1 MPTQVEKLRKFQW
14 WGGGLTS
21 TPWNGNSKGVG
32 GGGSKAN
39 VPSVVRGGGRDI
51 FCNYILCLLREGVHE
66 TFIYQTNGTCKKAR
80 IW

>member
-32 GGGSKAN
+32 GGGGGGKAN
-39 VPSVVRGGGRDI
+39 VPSVVRGGG
-51 FCNYILCLLREGVHE
+51 
-66 TFIYQTNGTCKKAR
+66 
-80 IW
+80 

>member
-32 GGGSKAN
+32 GGGSLKQKC
-39 VPSVVRGGGRDI
+39 PPWEGIEI
-51 FCNYILCLLREGVHE
+51 FSATTHCLLREGVHE

>member
-32 GGGSKAN
+32 GGSLKQKCPPWEGIE
-39 VPSVVRGGGRDI
+39 I
-51 FCNYILCLLREGVHE
+51 FSATTHCLLREGVHE

>member
-39 VPSVVRGGGRDI
+39 VPSVVPGGGVGI
-51 FCNYILCLLREGVHE
+51 FSATTYYV
-66 TFIYQTNGTCKKAR
+66 F
-80 IW
+80 

>member
-32 GGGSKAN
+32 GGGGGGYKAN
-39 VPSVVRGGGRDI
+39 VPTVVRGGEGYFLQLHIMSFEGRS
-51 FCNYILCLLREGVHE
+51 
-66 TFIYQTNGTCKKAR
+66 A
-80 IW
+80 